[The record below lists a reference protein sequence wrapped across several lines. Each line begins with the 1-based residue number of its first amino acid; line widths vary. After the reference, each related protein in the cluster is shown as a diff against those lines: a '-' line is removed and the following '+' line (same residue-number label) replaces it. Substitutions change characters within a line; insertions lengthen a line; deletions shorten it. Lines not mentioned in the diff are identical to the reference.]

1 LLPATHLAFE
11 GFCKDSWRAVAVS
24 LERGEHVAIKDEP
37 VVASVEKAAPSVVNI
52 STVQVVQDQFLHI
65 HPVSGLG
72 SGFILSDHGYIVTN
86 RHVVADARRIVVT
99 FQDGRKVP
107 GAVRGLDRTTDIA
120 VVKVDSTGLG
130 AALLGDSD
138 AVRVGQQVIAIGNPF
153 GFLLGGPTVTVGYIS
168 AVHRQIESEQQL
180 FEDLIQTDA
189 AINPGNSGGPLV
201 DLEARVIGIN
211 TAAIPFAQG
220 IGFAVPVNVVR
231 RVTDEIVVNGR
242 VIRPWL
248 GLAGTNLT
256 EENAEYYGVSSAR
269 GVLVVGVGRGS
280 PAAGAGLQRGD
291 VITGIEGRAVRG
303 GVREL
308 TQSVLARKP
317 GDAVELRVL
326 REGREGTLRITLR
339 EAPSE

>member
-1 LLPATHLAFE
+1 
-11 GFCKDSWRAVAVS
+11 VAVQK
-24 LERGEHVAIKDEP
+24 EPIVA
-37 VVASVEKAAPSVVNI
+37 AVEKAAPSVVNI

-72 SGFILSDHGYIVTN
+72 SGFILTDHGYIVTN
-86 RHVVADARRIVVT
+86 RHVVAEARRIVVT

-107 GAVRGLDRTTDIA
+107 GTVRGMDRTTDLA
-120 VVKVDSTGLG
+120 VVKVDSSGLA

-138 AVRVGQQVIAIGNPF
+138 TLRVGQQVIAIGNPF

-168 AVHRQIESEQQL
+168 AVHRQIQTEQQL

-242 VIRPWL
+242 VVRPWL
-248 GLAGTNLT
+248 GLVGTGLT
-256 EENAEYYGVSSAR
+256 EENAEYYGVGSSR

-280 PAAGAGLQRGD
+280 PAATAGLQRGD
-291 VITGIEGRAVRG
+291 VITGIAGRVVRG
-303 GVREL
+303 GIREL
-308 TQSVLARKP
+308 TQVLQTHKP
-317 GDAVELRVL
+317 GDAIELRVL
-326 REGREGTLRITLR
+326 RGGREANVRIVLQ

>member
-1 LLPATHLAFE
+1 M
-11 GFCKDSWRAVAVS
+11 GVQN
-24 LERGEHVAIKDEP
+24 EP
-37 VVASVEKAAPSVVNI
+37 IVTAVEKAAPSVVNI

-99 FQDGRKVP
+99 FHDGRKIS
-107 GAVRGLDRTTDIA
+107 GTVRGMDRTTDLA
-120 VVKVDSTGLG
+120 VVKVDSSGLT

-138 AVRVGQQVIAIGNPF
+138 ALRVGQQVIAIGNPF

-168 AVHRQIESEQQL
+168 AVHRQIETEQQL
-180 FEDLIQTDA
+180 FEDLLQTDA

-201 DLEARVIGIN
+201 DLDARVIGIN

-242 VIRPWL
+242 VVRPWL
-248 GLAGTNLT
+248 GLVGTSLT
-256 EENAEYYGVSSAR
+256 EENAGYYGAGSTR
-269 GVLVVGVGRGS
+269 GVLVAGVGRGS

-291 VITGIEGRAVRG
+291 VITGIEGRVVRG
-303 GVREL
+303 GIRDL
-308 TQSVLARKP
+308 TQFLQSRKP
-317 GDAVELRVL
+317 GDAIELKVL
-326 REGREGTLRITLR
+326 RGGHEATVRIALR
-339 EAPSE
+339 EAPPE

>member
-1 LLPATHLAFE
+1 M
-11 GFCKDSWRAVAVS
+11 GVQN
-24 LERGEHVAIKDEP
+24 EP
-37 VVASVEKAAPSVVNI
+37 IVTAVEKATPSVVNI

-99 FQDGRKVP
+99 FQDGRKIA
-107 GAVRGLDRTTDIA
+107 GAVRGMDRTTDLA
-120 VVKVDSTGLG
+120 VVKVESSGLA

-168 AVHRQIESEQQL
+168 ALHRQIETEQQL

-201 DLEARVIGIN
+201 DLEARVIGVN

-220 IGFAVPVNVVR
+220 IGFAVPVNIARHVAE
-231 RVTDEIVVNGR
+231 EIVVNGR
-242 VIRPWL
+242 VVRPWL
-248 GLAGTNLT
+248 GLVGTTLT
-256 EENAEYYGVSSAR
+256 EENAEYYGLRPSR
-269 GVLVVGVGRGS
+269 GVLVLGVGAGS

-291 VITGIEGRAVRG
+291 VIAGIGGQVLRG
-303 GVREL
+303 GLRDL
-308 TQSVLARKP
+308 TQFLQSRKP
-317 GDAVELRVL
+317 GDPIELKIL
-326 REGREGTLRITLR
+326 RGGREGTLRIFLQ